1 MKRTVAIIAILT
13 AIGLVLSGCASPE
26 QRAQKLF
33 DQGKYE
39 EILQKYPDLPIAKQA
54 KDKVAEKLLAEGKY
68 DEILA
73 NYSDTPS
80 VTEATNKIAEKMV
93 ADKKYDEVLAKYP
106 NTPVANMAR
115 NALADQL
122 YNDKKFDELVA
133 KYPNTPAGMKAR
145 NEMAK
150 PEFEKIMKMPKA
162 KKQKALEDFLKN
174 PKFAGT
180 EWAMKAQDELNKFAK
195 KPEPAKKAAA
205 PKAAPKKK

>member
-1 MKRTVAIIAILT
+1 MKRLIAVIAML
-13 AIGLVLSGCASPE
+13 AVVGLLLGGCATPE

-33 DQGKYE
+33 DKGNYE
-39 EILQKYPDLPIAKQA
+39 EILAKYPDLPIAKQA

-73 NYSDTPS
+73 KYADTPS
-80 VTEATNKIAEKMV
+80 ATDATNKIAEKLV
-93 ADKKYDEVLAKYP
+93 AEKKFDEVLAKYP
-106 NTPVANMAR
+106 NTPAANAAR

-122 YNDKKFDELVA
+122 YNDTKIDELIQ

-150 PEFEKIMKMPKA
+150 TEFDKIMKKPKKA
-162 KKQKALEDFLKN
+162 RQKDLETFVKN

-180 EWAMKAQDELNKFAK
+180 EFAAKGQEELNKLTSKAPAAAGK
-195 KPEPAKKAAA
+195 KP
-205 PKAAPKKK
+205 APKK